1 MSTPILPNAPTPI
14 PYGRQSIDE
23 SDIAAVVAVLRSD
36 FLTQGPA
43 VASFEQAFA
52 AKVGAAHA
60 VAMNSGTA
68 ALHACMDALGI
79 GPGDEVI
86 VPPITFTATANCA
99 RFVGATPVFADV
111 TPDGHI
117 DPDQIKRKI
126 TPRTKAVIAVDYAG
140 LPCDYARILDVC
152 RTAGFPL
159 VCDACH
165 ALGATW
171 NRKPAGSIGLL
182 NCFSFHPVKHIATG
196 EGGMVTTDDPTLAQR
211 MRDFRTHGITRDPA
225 RFVGLGADVYGSSG
239 VGLYGSQDERA
250 SIFPPPHSTTPTPTH
265 PQTPRPLEERGPWY
279 YEMQSLGYNYRMSDL
294 NAALGESQLKK
305 LDAFVA
311 RRRAIAAKYYGGL
324 AGLPHVTLPASD
336 LHPAARLSY
345 PATHSFH
352 LFPVMIDFAAL
363 GATRTQVMHALRER
377 GIGTQVH
384 YIPVSLQPD
393 YRTALG
399 TKPGAHPGAER
410 FYARELSIPMFPA
423 MTDDEVERVVRGLA
437 QVVGA
442 A

>member
-1 MSTPILPNAPTPI
+1 
-14 PYGRQSIDE
+14 
-23 SDIAAVVAVLRSD
+23 
-36 FLTQGPA
+36 

-60 VAMNSGTA
+60 VAVNSGTA

-140 LPCDYARILDVC
+140 LPCDYARILDLC
-152 RTAGFPL
+152 RTAGLPL

-171 NRKPAGSIGLL
+171 NGKSAGSIGLL

-196 EGGMVTTDDPTLAQR
+196 EGGMVTTDDAALAQR

-225 RFVGLGADVYGSSG
+225 RFVGLGAEG
-239 VGLYGSQDERA
+239 VERA
-250 SIFPPPHSTTPTPTH
+250 EGGNLKPEMGEKDALGFQVSGLRSQPSGFI
-265 PQTPRPLEERGPWY
+265 PLLERGPWY

-311 RRRAIAAKYYGGL
+311 RRRAVAAKYYEGL

-345 PATHSFH
+345 SATHSFH

-399 TKPGAHPGAER
+399 AKPGAHPGAER

-423 MTDDEVERVVRGLA
+423 MTDDEVEQVVRGLA
-437 QVVGA
+437 QVVGGA
-442 A
+442 

>member
-1 MSTPILPNAPTPI
+1 MI
-14 PYGRQSIDE
+14 PYGRQQIDE

-52 AKVGAAHA
+52 AKAGAAHA
-60 VAMNSGTA
+60 VAVNSGTA

-140 LPCDYARILDVC
+140 LPCDYARILDLC
-152 RTAGFPL
+152 RTAGLPL

-171 NRKPAGSIGLL
+171 NGKPAGSIGLL

-196 EGGMVTTDDPTLAQR
+196 EGGMVTTDDSALAQR

-225 RFVGLGADVYGSSG
+225 RFVGLGAEG
-239 VGLYGSQDERA
+239 VERA
-250 SIFPPPHSTTPTPTH
+250 EGGNLKPEMGEKDALGFQVSDLRSQPSGFI
-265 PQTPRPLEERGPWY
+265 PLLERGPWY

-311 RRRAIAAKYYGGL
+311 RRRAIAANYYEGL

-352 LFPVMIDFAAL
+352 LFPLLIDFAAL

-384 YIPVSLQPD
+384 YIPVSLQPY
-393 YRTALG
+393 YRAKAG
-399 TKPGAHPGAER
+399 TKPGDFPAAEA
-410 FYARELSIPMFPA
+410 FFAREVSIPMYPA
-423 MTDDEVERVVRGLA
+423 MTGDEVRTVIAALRAVLA
-437 QVVGA
+437 T
-442 A
+442 